1 MRLCGVKRNRDSA
14 LFPSSSSRKGRL
26 AASGSG
32 RITTPRG
39 SSPEG
44 AGHRATNLYSVGRC
58 GSGPWCSHAH
68 RRRSSGRRVHSVIRH
83 ESHCCDRMTA
93 TSDRGLQAVCRTD
106 RLSDLDGL
114 QKGSASADAEQVR
127 HAAGR
132 RTTPCGTSPV
142 APKRHKAMSSFLARA
157 TIRVLRVAPR
167 ASVVRARYHWLR
179 ALSF

>member
-1 MRLCGVKRNRDSA
+1 
-14 LFPSSSSRKGRL
+14 
-26 AASGSG
+26 
-32 RITTPRG
+32 
-39 SSPEG
+39 
-44 AGHRATNLYSVGRC
+44 
-58 GSGPWCSHAH
+58 
-68 RRRSSGRRVHSVIRH
+68 
-83 ESHCCDRMTA
+83 MTA

-179 ALSF
+179 ALSFWNSRKRQASWTMPRRTRALPALASPFSRRLAPLSSGGAGQACVACHSPAVAQIAREHLLHEHVRRLKADPNHASQQADHR